1 MKCNPTS
8 LKEKIEAFRQFGKT
22 AKNGVSRL
30 SLSLEDLQ
38 ARAYFKKRCEE
49 LQMTVTIDDLG
60 NMYALKMGKNP
71 DLKPIVIGS
80 HLDSVL
86 NGGAYD
92 GVLGVIAGL
101 QVVETLREENIDL
114 EHPLLIVNFTNEEGA
129 RFDPAMMC
137 SGILAG
143 KFSEEKMLKVR
154 DEEGTT
160 FEQALNNGGMR
171 GEKEHR
177 LREGVGYF
185 ELHIEQGPVLDKEQ
199 IEIGVVEGVVGMV
212 CYEINIFGQANH
224 AGTTPMIYRQDALL
238 EAARLMIDLEDQLL
252 FLPEDL
258 VFTFGR
264 IYNAPNIHTVV
275 PGHVRFTLEA
285 IHKDEKVLKDVREI
299 IKRTLDKSCK
309 CKRTYE
315 ELWSRETVYFNS
327 DLICT
332 VENSAKALKK
342 SYKKMYS
349 GAGHDA
355 QFIASLIPSVMIF
368 IPSLDGISHNEAEYS
383 SLQQCLDG
391 VNVLLNAVYQ
401 FDCKKKSA
409 KSDS

>member
-1 MKCNPTS
+1 MKCNSTS
-8 LKEKIEAFRQFGKT
+8 LEEKITSFRQFGKT

-30 SLSLEDLQ
+30 SLSEEDLQ

-49 LQMTVTIDDLG
+49 LQMKVTIDDLG
-60 NMYALKMGKNP
+60 NMYALKIGKNP
-71 DLKPIVIGS
+71 DLQPIVIGS

-101 QVVETLREENIDL
+101 QVVETLRDENIEL
-114 EHPLLIVNFTNEEGA
+114 EHSLLIVNFTNEEGA

-143 KFSEEKMLKVR
+143 KFSEDKMLRVQ
-154 DEEGTT
+154 DEKGIT

-171 GEKEHR
+171 GEKENR
-177 LREGVGYF
+177 LQKGACYF

-238 EAARLMIDLEDQLL
+238 EAAHLMIDLEDQML

-285 IHKDEKVLKDVREI
+285 RHEDEAVLQEVRKI
-299 IKRTLDKSCK
+299 IQQTVEKPYK
-309 CKRTYE
+309 CNRSYE
-315 ELWSRETVYFNS
+315 ELWSRETVRF
-327 DLICT
+327 DPELIQFIEDAARKT
-332 VENSAKALKK
+332 NKT
-342 SYKKMYS
+342 YKKMYS

-355 QFIASLIPSVMIF
+355 QFISHLIPSVMIF
-368 IPSLDGISHNEAEYS
+368 VPSLDGVSHNEEEYT
-383 SLQQCLDG
+383 SLQQCVQG
-391 VNVLLNAVYQ
+391 VDVLLNSVYQ
-401 FDCKKKSA
+401 FDCEKNTIKF
-409 KSDS
+409 